1 MVGVGVGWMS
11 IEMGEGENSGY
22 VEVPQVASGSY
33 CGRLVVGSALCSGE
47 HGLVSIGFCRN
58 KEGGVEE
65 GSVGKQWEAGLMG
78 MDRDCSLSKV
88 TV

>member
-58 KEGGVEE
+58 KEGGGRGRLCWKTVGGWVDGN
-65 GSVGKQWEAGLMG
+65 GS
-78 MDRDCSLSKV
+78 
-88 TV
+88 